1 MVDAARKRNR
11 QSPTSAHQRRLAR
24 PFTMSPVTAAAAQPA
39 PAAPKIKRPP
49 PPGIQTNGVVHSTS
63 SPSPSMSNKKTTPVT
78 KQPTPNSA
86 SDRNIAVSSVR
97 GINRARREATSLSLG
112 RNSRNSAGMRTDP
125 FSAEMDGQISEP
137 PPYST

>member
-1 MVDAARKRNR
+1 
-11 QSPTSAHQRRLAR
+11 
-24 PFTMSPVTAAAAQPA
+24 
-39 PAAPKIKRPP
+39 
-49 PPGIQTNGVVHSTS
+49 
-63 SPSPSMSNKKTTPVT
+63 MSNKKTTPVT

-125 FSAEMDGQISEP
+125 FSAEMDGHNSEP
-137 PPYST
+137 PPYGM